1 MQTGF
6 PTHAPIYQHTNA
18 KSRTSLTHSHIH
30 THTLTHIHTHTYPN
44 THANAHSHIACSL
57 CLFLKSPRIFR
68 SEALV
73 PLSDSLGSH
82 FDTQT
87 YFHVP
92 FLVPTEHN
100 HTRNSWTDSNV
111 SLEPVQKRL
120 QTTDSLFSNVCEHCD
135 RPVTTPTRHVLL
147 DGQVFCKFS
156 GRYQC
161 RCGRWWNGMAL
172 KLQELNPSRAD
183 AFPEEHFPDCL
194 TCGENYF
201 VQLTGHQSPQAHQGE
216 TRRTDRGHQ
225 RQACTLCKAGAF
237 CPRA

>member
-1 MQTGF
+1 MRPFTNT
-6 PTHAPIYQHTNA
+6 PTLNHARH
-18 KSRTSLTHSHIH
+18 SLTHTH
-30 THTLTHIHTHTYPN
+30 THTHAHTYTHIHTQTHTHMH
-44 THANAHSHIACSL
+44 THTSCAVCDYFWKVHVSFDPRL
-57 CLFLKSPRIFR
+57 LF
-68 SEALV
+68 
-73 PLSDSLGSH
+73 
-82 FDTQT
+82 
-87 YFHVP
+87 P
-92 FLVPTEHN
+92 FLILWVPISIHKHIFMSLFCCPLN
-100 HTRNSWTDSNV
+100 IITRNSNSWTDSHI
-111 SLEPVQKRL
+111 SLEPERKRL
-120 QTTDSLFSNVCEHCD
+120 QTTSNVCEHCD

-172 KLQELNPSRAD
+172 KLQELNPSHAD
-183 AFPEEHFPDCL
+183 AFPEQHFPDCL

-201 VQLTGHQSPQAHQGE
+201 VELTGHQSPQAHQGE